1 VTLVNRLEA
10 ALGIKV
16 STVKLIQGPSIEQL
30 VDDILPDVTG
40 TDDDA
45 VTQPVQPEPSVGVW
59 PVTAG
64 PGADDDAVP
73 QAVVSQPEH
82 SAGGWPIA
90 ADPTADGDSRPL
102 HPIVIKPKGY
112 AGSWL
117 IIVGPRAAPRLRL
130 FCFPFAGGGSAVY
143 RTWVQFIDPTI
154 EVIAIEPP
162 GRLGRITETPIADI
176 KEFVEQLVPEME
188 ELLDRPFAFF
198 GHCLGALTMYET
210 ARRLIHT
217 TMVRPDHLF
226 ASGARPPD
234 RITDQG
240 QFEERV
246 MHDLLR
252 LAEFR
257 ISLPAYAQP
266 DDVFAEL
273 IRHFNIQATEQLLS
287 DPELRRLMLPVVRA
301 EFQMATNYEFVREPP
316 WDIPITCFAAKGDP
330 YVSRHHA
337 LGWGRFTN
345 SRLQVHIREGAHFAV
360 VDDVAFIHDIINREL
375 QTGLDEPGYQADQA
389 PW

>member
-1 VTLVNRLEA
+1 
-10 ALGIKV
+10 
-16 STVKLIQGPSIEQL
+16 
-30 VDDILPDVTG
+30 
-40 TDDDA
+40 
-45 VTQPVQPEPSVGVW
+45 
-59 PVTAG
+59 
-64 PGADDDAVP
+64 
-73 QAVVSQPEH
+73 
-82 SAGGWPIA
+82 
-90 ADPTADGDSRPL
+90 
-102 HPIVIKPKGY
+102 
-112 AGSWL
+112 
-117 IIVGPRAAPRLRL
+117 
-130 FCFPFAGGGSAVY
+130 
-143 RTWVQFIDPTI
+143 
-154 EVIAIEPP
+154 
-162 GRLGRITETPIADI
+162 
-176 KEFVEQLVPEME
+176 
-188 ELLDRPFAFF
+188 
-198 GHCLGALTMYET
+198 LGALTMYET

-217 TMVRPDHLF
+217 TKVRPDHLF

-240 QFEERV
+240 RFEERV

-266 DDVFAEL
+266 DDVFAQL

-301 EFQMATNYEFVREPP
+301 EFQMATTYQFVREPP
-316 WDIPITCFAAKGDP
+316 WDIPITCFAARGDP
-330 YVSRHHA
+330 YVSRKHA

-360 VDDVAFIHDIINREL
+360 VDDVTFIHDTINREL